1 MKLILL
7 GPPGAGKGTQAKSLS
22 EVLGIAHAASG
33 DLFRDNQARGTELGK
48 LASTYMR
55 QGILVPDEVVINMI
69 LERLKEDDC
78 RAGVVLDGFPRTLE
92 QAAAL
97 DQALDGGGIELVL
110 HMVVST
116 EELTRRLGGRLLCRS
131 CQAPYQ
137 QGSAPERCTACGGE
151 LFQREDDRPEA
162 VQTRIEVYEA
172 QTAPLVEY
180 YRGQGKLA
188 DVDGEQ
194 AIEAVTGDLLRL
206 VGSAP

>member
-1 MKLILL
+1 MRLILL

-55 QGILVPDEVVINMI
+55 QGILVPDEVVINMV

-78 RAGVVLDGFPRTLE
+78 RSGVVLDGFPRTLE

-97 DQALDGGGIELVL
+97 DRAMDGEGIGLVL

-116 EELTRRLGGRLLCRS
+116 EELTRRLDGRLLCRD

-137 QGSAPERCTACGGE
+137 QGSAPERCTTCSGE

-162 VQTRIEVYEA
+162 VQKRIEVYQA

-180 YRGQGKLA
+180 YRGRGKLA

-194 AIEAVTGDLLRL
+194 AIEAVTRDLLRL
-206 VGSAP
+206 IGSAP

>member
-1 MKLILL
+1 MRLILL

-22 EVLGIAHAASG
+22 EVLGIAHASSG

-55 QGILVPDEVVINMI
+55 QGILVPDEVVINMV
-69 LERLKEDDC
+69 LDRLKEDDC

-97 DQALDGGGIELVL
+97 DQALDGEGVGLVL

-116 EELTRRLGGRLLCRS
+116 DELTRRLGGRLLCRD

-137 QGSAPERCTACGGE
+137 QGSASERCTACGGE

-162 VQTRIEVYEA
+162 VQKRIEVYQA
-172 QTAPLVEY
+172 QTSPLVEY

-194 AIEAVTGDLLRL
+194 AIEAVTRDLLRL

>member
-1 MKLILL
+1 MRLILL

-22 EVLGIAHAASG
+22 EVLGIAHASSG
-33 DLFRDNQARGTELGK
+33 DLFRDNQARGTDLGK

-55 QGILVPDEVVINMI
+55 QGILVPDEVVINMV
-69 LERLKEDDC
+69 LDRLKEDDC

-92 QAAAL
+92 QAASL
-97 DQALDGGGIELVL
+97 DQALDGEGVGLVL

-116 EELTRRLGGRLLCRS
+116 DELTRRLGGRLLCRD

-137 QGSAPERCTACGGE
+137 QGSASERCTACGGE

-162 VQTRIEVYEA
+162 VQKRIEVYQA
-172 QTAPLVEY
+172 QTSPLVEY

-194 AIEAVTGDLLRL
+194 AIEAVTRDLLRL

>member
-1 MKLILL
+1 MRLILL

-22 EVLGIAHAASG
+22 EVLGIAHASSG
-33 DLFRDNQARGTELGK
+33 DLFRDNQARGTDLGK

-55 QGILVPDEVVINMI
+55 QGILVPDEVVINMV
-69 LERLKEDDC
+69 LDRLKEDDC

-97 DQALDGGGIELVL
+97 DQALDGEGVGLVL

-116 EELTRRLGGRLLCRS
+116 DELTRRLGGRLLCRD

-137 QGSAPERCTACGGE
+137 QGSASERCTACGGE

-162 VQTRIEVYEA
+162 VQKRIEVYQA
-172 QTAPLVEY
+172 QTSPLVEY

-194 AIEAVTGDLLRL
+194 AIEAVTRDLLRL